1 MGYKMEIRQGKDQ
14 GGLLIEAGAFDDEI
28 PGLCEYINIPG
39 EVDTLLEFW
48 AQIIAKENNVGIGE
62 ARHLVGCHSYD
73 NHNIFGKTLWQSYAL
88 ADLAD
93 KDNGNAAIFEP
104 LIAKYRKVHPHFQL
118 RSTGFNFSDSTEK
131 ELYVHTDLDP
141 KCEHPNYFNFIL
153 PVVGRSRIDYYETRA
168 EEIWLPERNSRDE
181 YYYHEFKA
189 KYKFDKEHN
198 KKRLIGHIH
207 VDNNTGPVLLDTDV
221 LHGVQVLEAP
231 RLAFCVRFNN
241 IPAHIDFHAFKKHA
255 EKVLNDM

>member
-1 MGYKMEIRQGKDQ
+1 MEVRTGKDQ
-14 GGLLIEAGAFDDEI
+14 GGLLIGAGDFDNEI
-28 PGLCEYINIPG
+28 SGICEYINIPG
-39 EVDTLLEFW
+39 ESDTLIEFW
-48 AQIIAKENNVGIGE
+48 AQVIAKEQNLGIGE

-73 NHNIFGKTLWQSYAL
+73 SHNIFGKTLWQSYAL

-93 KDNGNAAIFEP
+93 EDNGNAAIFEP

-141 KCEHPNYFNFIL
+141 RCEHPNYFNIIL

-168 EEIWLPERNSRDE
+168 EEVWLPERNSRKE

-198 KKRLIGHIH
+198 RKRLIGNIH
-207 VDNNTGPVLLDTDV
+207 VDNTTGPVLLDTDV

-241 IPAHIDFHAFKKHA
+241 IPAHMDFHAFKKHA
-255 EKVLNDM
+255 EGILNDLG